1 MSYRTPASRWPMAV
15 LCATFALAQLWLPA
29 HGAGEHSDAT
39 ASGPT
44 GRLIIKYRQ
53 SDSAP
58 GFITRAPGV
67 FDRAKWR
74 ARQGLVIN
82 RELSGRQELVTPWN
96 KRYSAADTTTAD
108 NTGRVADAHQLSN
121 GLGATAAPGN
131 IEYIS
136 PEYTRQP
143 RLAPNDPLYTGS
155 LIQGSQSYLYDGTY
169 SARAPGAWD
178 ISTGSETSV
187 IAIVDTGVLPEH
199 PELVG
204 RSVSDL
210 GYDFVSANDPGDFT
224 NANDGDGRDAD
235 PTDPGD
241 FCAGDPSSWHGT
253 EIASVAGALSNDG
266 QGMAGI
272 DWNARLLHARALGRC
287 GGTDADIIDAVRWS
301 AGIDVPGVPS
311 NPTPARVINLSIG
324 GPTPCT
330 SAWQDVIDELNALDA
345 VMVIAAGNEGMNA
358 LRSSPA
364 NCADVITVGWSD
376 QLGGVD
382 DEFANYGIKVT
393 VAAPGG
399 DIIVATNNGFTGYNE
414 SGNTHRRQNG
424 SSLSAAMISGTV
436 SLMHS
441 LNPNLTSAEVRAALQ
456 SSATPF
462 AQTGKC
468 STFYC
473 GTGVLNMTRALT
485 MVRDNTYNPER
496 NQERDL
502 FQATSAELPL
512 NVQTESSLNG
522 YRDIRYHRIDV
533 PVAGLLTVSSSSE
546 HDLFGYLLDERFS
559 VLSVNNNSGEGLQ
572 FRVASTVDAGRYY
585 VAVER
590 SASQPQDGAIPLS
603 LFAEVATDQP
613 DPFAFE
619 AIENAPQNATVTS
632 NTITISGLAFPA
644 LLTVSDGFY
653 SLNGGALSNQQAM
666 VENGDELFVAVRTG
680 GVGESTSAAELSVG
694 AFSAGFVVTTTD
706 APVQIDRTIAS
717 GGGCTVSNGMV
728 DHTLLT
734 LLLTAFAILWLRR
747 KKTVVSQLL

>member
-1 MSYRTPASRWPMAV
+1 MISKPVSRRALPLYCVAM
-15 LCATFALAQLWLPA
+15 ALALLIKPA
-29 HGAGEHSDAT
+29 QGSEDSTDSALVAE
-39 ASGPT
+39 PT
-44 GRLIIKYRQ
+44 GRLIIKYTQR
-53 SDSAP
+53 DSAP

-74 ARQGLVIN
+74 AKQGLVIN
-82 RELSGRQELVTPWN
+82 RRLSGEQELVTPWP
-96 KRYSAADTTTAD
+96 ADQVT
-108 NTGRVADAHQLSN
+108 RSADAQQLSP
-121 GLGATAAPGN
+121 GLSASMPQAE

-136 PEYTRQP
+136 PEYTRHPQ
-143 RLAPNDPLYTGS
+143 LAPNDPLYTGN
-155 LIQGSQSYLYDGTY
+155 LLQGSQSYLYDGTY

-199 PELVG
+199 PELAG
-204 RSVSDL
+204 RSVSEL

-241 FCAGDPSSWHGT
+241 FCAGDASSWHGT

-301 AGIDVPGVPS
+301 AGLDVPGVPS

-345 VMVIAAGNEGMNA
+345 VMVVAAGNEGMNA

-376 QLGGVD
+376 QQGGVD
-382 DEFANYGIKVT
+382 DAFANYGIKVT

-399 DIIVATNNGFTGYNE
+399 DIIVATNNGFSSYNE

-441 LNPNLTSAEVRAALQ
+441 LNPNLSSADVRAALQ
-456 SSATPF
+456 SSTTPF
-462 AQTGKC
+462 AQTGEC

-485 MVRDNTYNPER
+485 MVRDNTYNPDR

-512 NVQTESSLNG
+512 NVPTESNLNG
-522 YRDIRYHRIDV
+522 YRDIRYHRVDV
-533 PVAGLLTVSSSSE
+533 PMAGLLTVSSSSD

-559 VLSVNNNSGEGLQ
+559 VLSIDNNSGDGLQ

-590 SASQPQDGAIPLS
+590 TASQLQDGAISLS
-603 LFAEVATDQP
+603 LLAEVATDQP
-613 DPFAFE
+613 NPFAFD
-619 AIENAPQNATVTS
+619 AIEDAPLNATVTS

-666 VENGDELFVAVRTG
+666 VENGDELFVAVRTAG
-680 GVGESTSAAELSVG
+680 AGVSTAAAELSVG
-694 AFSAGFVVTTTD
+694 AFTADFVVTTTD
-706 APVQIDRTIAS
+706 EPFQPDRRVTS
-717 GGGCTVSNGMV
+717 GGGCTVSNATV

-734 LLLTAFAILWLRR
+734 LLLAALAMLWLRR
-747 KKTVVSQLL
+747 NTRAVSRLL